1 MSPEQFIAAL
11 KESVHDSAI
20 TGTMTTLDSPS
31 GRQPPPRLVALSRWY
46 HSLAADDK
54 AYLEQALAL
63 GVHAAVFGFLSVLD
77 GVRSVSERSGKLKL
91 ELHAVDAGK
100 RARLNPDS
108 GEMLHD
114 LYQSEVFTEVFGETA
129 A

>member
-1 MSPEQFIAAL
+1 MSPEQFIAGL

-20 TGTMTTLDSPS
+20 TDTMTTLDSPS

-77 GVRSVSERSGKLKL
+77 GVRSVAEQRGTLKL
-91 ELHAVDAGK
+91 ELHVLDEGN

-108 GEMLHD
+108 GELLHD
-114 LYQSEVFTEVFGETA
+114 LYQSKVFTEVFGETA

>member
-1 MSPEQFIAAL
+1 MRPEQFIAGL
-11 KESVHDSAI
+11 KTSVHDSAI
-20 TGTMTTLDSPS
+20 IGTLTMLDSPS

-46 HSLAADDK
+46 HSLAPDDR
-54 AYLEQALAL
+54 AYLEQALAV
-63 GVHAAVFGFLSVLD
+63 GVHAAMFAFLSVLD
-77 GVRSVSERSGKLKL
+77 GVRSVADGSGQLKL
-91 ELHAVDAGK
+91 ELDAVDDGK
-100 RARLNPDS
+100 RARLNAAP

>member
-1 MSPEQFIAAL
+1 MRPEQFIAGL
-11 KESVHDSAI
+11 KTSVHDSAI
-20 TGTMTTLDSPS
+20 TGTLTMLDSPS

-46 HSLAADDK
+46 HSLAPDDK
-54 AYLEQALAL
+54 AYLEQTLAL

-77 GVRSVSERSGKLKL
+77 GVRSVAERPGTLKL
-91 ELHAVDAGK
+91 ELHALDEGK

-108 GEMLHD
+108 GAMLHD
-114 LYQSEVFTEVFGETA
+114 LYESEVFTEVFGGTA